1 MSVERLPPLAVS
13 EMNSEQKRLFA
24 QMQTEIPKSFNA
36 FKVRDSS
43 GRLLGPWNAWLHQPD
58 YGIPIWALSD
68 AVCKDIGLSNRV
80 MQIVILAVGAKLKA
94 AYELYAHS
102 MVAKSIGLSSSEIG
116 QLKLG
121 EIPQTLDHSEKIAF
135 NIAACLLDGEILP
148 DSLYSEGV
156 QLFGD
161 KGLAQIIYL
170 VGFYMLVSIT
180 LNAYKVGIPA

>member
-1 MSVERLPPLAVS
+1 MSVERLPPLAVTD
-13 EMNSEQKRLFA
+13 MDPEQKRLFA
-24 QMQTEIPKSFNA
+24 QMQTEIPKSFNV

-80 MQIVILAVGAKLKA
+80 MQIAILVVGAKLKA

-102 MVAKSIGLSSSEIG
+102 IVAQSIGLSSSEISR
-116 QLKLG
+116 LTLG
-121 EIPQTLDHSEKIAF
+121 ESPQTLNHSEKIAF
-135 NIAACLLDGEILP
+135 NIATSLLDGKILP
-148 DSLYSEGV
+148 DALYSEGI

-161 KGLAQIIYL
+161 KGLAQIIYI
-170 VGFYMLVSIT
+170 VGFYMLVSVT
-180 LNAYKVGIPA
+180 LNAYKVSIPA